1 LRDAKSQA
9 SDPAAPDQIRRG
21 NAACNAR
28 AAAANG
34 QESEEK
40 SLAKEK
46 AMSAKDWRAIILA
59 VAIIGAALIYA
70 CINRYTYI
78 PKTGDVLDRWTGR
91 TRHTGESFDADAWL
105 RSHDK

>member
-1 LRDAKSQA
+1 
-9 SDPAAPDQIRRG
+9 
-21 NAACNAR
+21 
-28 AAAANG
+28 
-34 QESEEK
+34 
-40 SLAKEK
+40 
-46 AMSAKDWRAIILA
+46 MVLA